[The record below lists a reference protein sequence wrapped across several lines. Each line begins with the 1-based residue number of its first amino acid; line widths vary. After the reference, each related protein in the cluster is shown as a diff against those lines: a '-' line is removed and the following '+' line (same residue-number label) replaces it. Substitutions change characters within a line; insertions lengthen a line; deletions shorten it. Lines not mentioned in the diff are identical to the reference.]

1 MNIVFITKR
10 PKHLPTIRM
19 VWFAVNV
26 SHKVVKVM
34 KLKKKQ
40 NEFGIGELKMTD
52 NVNCCSAPRNYE
64 AEINQLQK
72 ENKCIREEITR
83 LADKN
88 ELLEKCIV
96 EMSVTRYVFN
106 ER

>member
-1 MNIVFITKR
+1 MNED
-10 PKHLPTIRM
+10 
-19 VWFAVNV
+19 
-26 SHKVVKVM
+26 
-34 KLKKKQ
+34 LK
-40 NEFGIGELKMTD
+40 
-52 NVNCCSAPRNYE
+52 CCSAPRDYE

-72 ENKCIREEITR
+72 ENHCLREEITR

-88 ELLEKCIV
+88 DLLEKCIV